1 MLHNSFQ
8 PMFASDLLSLSLR
21 ALAAHRLRSFLTL
34 LGIAVGIAAVIL
46 LTSIGEGVHRFVLA
60 EFTQFGTNVIEIAP
74 GKTRASGGPGGLQ
87 TTVRLLTLDDARAL
101 ARVPGVVAATPIV
114 WGNSEVNANGRLR
127 RTTVQ
132 GVGAAMR
139 EIVKMQVQSGGFLP
153 DEPFEHARPLAVLGP
168 KLKQELFGSE
178 SALGQRLRIGG
189 LQFRIVGVMAPKG
202 QFLGMDLDDTVFIP
216 TARALELYNREGLMR
231 INLTYREGLRTADVV
246 ANVTAVLAARHGRE
260 DFSLTTQ
267 EDMLRTLSKILN
279 VLTMA
284 VGALGGISLLVG
296 GVGIVT
302 IMTIAVTERT
312 NEIGL
317 LKALGA
323 RERTILGIFLG
334 EAVAL
339 SAVGG
344 LLGLALGIGVAQ
356 LLHLAVPALPVQ
368 TPLSF
373 VVLAEAVAVVIGL
386 AAGVLPA
393 RNAARLDPVEALRAE

>member
-1 MLHNSFQ
+1 MTFQ
-8 PMFASDLLSLSLR
+8 DLLTLSLR
-21 ALAAHRLRSFLTL
+21 ALTAHRLRSFLTL
-34 LGIAVGIAAVIL
+34 LGIGVGIAAVIL

-74 GKTRASGGPGGLQ
+74 GKTKASGGPGGLQ
-87 TTVRLLTLDDARAL
+87 TTVRLLTLEDAEAL
-101 ARVPGVVAATPIV
+101 KRVPGITGVTPGV
-114 WGNSEVNANGRLR
+114 WGNSEVAANGRLR

-132 GVGAAMR
+132 GVGPGIP
-139 EIVKMQVQSGGFLP
+139 EIFRMTVQTGSFLP
-153 DEPFEHARPLAVLGP
+153 DEPFAHARPFAVLGP
-168 KLKQELFGSE
+168 KLKQELFGNE
-178 SALGQRLRIGG
+178 PALGQRLRIGG
-189 LQFRIVGVMAPKG
+189 MQFRIIGVMAPKG

-231 INLTYREGLRTADVV
+231 INLSYREGLMAADV
-246 ANVTAVLAARHGRE
+246 AADITSVLAGRHGRE
-260 DFSLTTQ
+260 DFTLTTQ

-323 RERTILGIFLG
+323 REQTILGIFLA
-334 EAVAL
+334 EAVFL
-339 SAVGG
+339 SALGG
-344 LLGLALGIGVAQ
+344 AMGLVLGIGIAQ
-356 LLHLAVPALPVQ
+356 LAHLAVPALPVQ

-373 VVLAEAVAVVIGL
+373 VILAEVVAIVIGL

-393 RNAARLDPVEALRAE
+393 RRAALLDPVEALRAE